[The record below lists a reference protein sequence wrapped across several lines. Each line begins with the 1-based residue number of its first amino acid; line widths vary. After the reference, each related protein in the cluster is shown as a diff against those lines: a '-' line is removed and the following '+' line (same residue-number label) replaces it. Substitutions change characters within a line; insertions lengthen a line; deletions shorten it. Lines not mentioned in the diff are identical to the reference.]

1 MFAQKLPL
9 EWIRGQVSAG
19 LVVHDGDGGTLSSDE
34 PDSPR
39 TSDEPEAPEAHPS
52 DAAEE
57 TNVPGAATTT
67 STSTF
72 EELPGGGY
80 RMTRRTV
87 TTRRTV
93 VDDRVEEDVE
103 ELLPASA
110 YRAPSVPGHPPAVG

>member
-1 MFAQKLPL
+1 M
-9 EWIRGQVSAG
+9 SAG
-19 LVVHDGDGGTLSSDE
+19 LFVHDGDGGTLSSDQ

-39 TSDEPEAPEAHPS
+39 TSDEPEMTDPRPP
-52 DAAEE
+52 DAIEE
-57 TNVPGAATTT
+57 EGVPAAGTTT
-67 STSTF
+67 STATF

-80 RMTRRTV
+80 RITRRTV

>member
-1 MFAQKLPL
+1 M
-9 EWIRGQVSAG
+9 
-19 LVVHDGDGGTLSSDE
+19 SSDD

-39 TSDEPEAPEAHPS
+39 TSHESETTDADPS
-52 DAAEE
+52 DVAKETSVPAA
-57 TNVPGAATTT
+57 GTTT

-80 RMTRRTV
+80 RITRRTV

-93 VDDRVEEDVE
+93 VDDRIEEDVE